1 MAEKEQ
7 RIGDE
12 KAIHAFIDRVAEEVT
27 ALCADPERLAFVG
40 IRSRGQYLAQ
50 RLCERASALAG
61 GRPIPVGILD
71 ITLYRD
77 DLDEIAQQPIVRRTD
92 LPFDITG
99 RFLVLVDDVIF
110 TGRTVRAA
118 IDLIIDFG
126 RPQVIKLAALVDRG
140 RRELPIQPD
149 FVGQTMQLEPHQDV
163 QVHLREVDGKD
174 EVVLIENRKAS
185 KA

>member
-1 MAEKEQ
+1 MAEKEK

-12 KAIHAFIDRVAEEVT
+12 KEIRAFTERVAEEVT
-27 ALCADPERLAFVG
+27 ALCPDAGLLAFVG
-40 IRSRGQYLAQ
+40 IRSRGQHLAQ
-50 RLCERASALAG
+50 RLCERATALAG
-61 GRPIPVGILD
+61 GKPIPMGILD

-77 DLDEIAQQPIVRRTD
+77 DLDEIAQQPVVRETD
-92 LPFDITG
+92 LPFDVTG

-118 IDLIIDFG
+118 IDQIIDFG
-126 RPQVIKLAALVDRG
+126 RPRVIKLAALVDRG

-149 FVGQTMQLEPHQDV
+149 FVGQTMHLEPHQDV

-174 EVVLIENRKAS
+174 EVVLIEKITS
-185 KA
+185 